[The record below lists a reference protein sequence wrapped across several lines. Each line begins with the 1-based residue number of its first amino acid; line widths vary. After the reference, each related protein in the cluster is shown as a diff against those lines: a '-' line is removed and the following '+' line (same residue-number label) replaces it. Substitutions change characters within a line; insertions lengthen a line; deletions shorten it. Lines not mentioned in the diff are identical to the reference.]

1 VLEPGSEKASSG
13 PQKSGQTGRWFF
25 AFGARAS
32 AIADSAAGHRN
43 PAYGTG
49 RPHYLSGVY
58 LARVVG
64 RVVATVKQDTLSGI
78 TLQWLQPITAKGAS
92 IGKPLVA
99 VDRVGVGPGEVVY
112 YITSREAALTL
123 DKPFAAVDAGIVGK
137 VDFVDLG
144 TERLLGERE

>member
-1 VLEPGSEKASSG
+1 
-13 PQKSGQTGRWFF
+13 
-25 AFGARAS
+25 
-32 AIADSAAGHRN
+32 
-43 PAYGTG
+43 
-49 RPHYLSGVY
+49 VY

-64 RVVATVKQDTLSGI
+64 RVVATVKQDTLSGV
-78 TLQWLQPITAKGAS
+78 TLQWLQPITAKGVS
-92 IGKPLVA
+92 SGKPLVA